1 MKASGLSLLPE
12 NRREARYRK
21 AESVIEVLKM
31 NDKNVN
37 ETGKNGQSLAVDAA
51 ELATLLDVSVRHIR
65 RMDSAGKLPEPIH
78 IGRCVR
84 WLFTEIYDWLK
95 AGTPDRKKWN
105 SIKKGMENDE

>member
-1 MKASGLSLLPE
+1 MKVSGLSLLAE
-12 NRREARYRK
+12 SRREARYRK
-21 AESVIEVLKM
+21 AESVIEVLNM
-31 NDKNVN
+31 NDRKVN

-51 ELATLLDVSVRHIR
+51 ELAKLLSVSVRHVR

-84 WLFTEIYDWLK
+84 WKLSEIGSWCD

-105 SIKKGMENDE
+105 SIKGGKNGN